1 MAKTEENPRSTC
13 FQPITY
19 STELPKPETPKFRAT
34 ESITIAAYSM
44 HGKFSE
50 TQRANNSNN
59 CDLFFQSSSGCQQSP
74 PPPPSSSTLST
85 STTRTT
91 TTETASSTI
100 TSATMAE
107 TRTPMAWQHRDMN
120 YQTQRGDVS
129 PSRRFTPTPNSRY
142 GGPPTPNSA
151 HSRHSR
157 TPDHRRNE
165 RGSSSDR

>member
-1 MAKTEENPRSTC
+1 MGS
-13 FQPITY
+13 F
-19 STELPKPETPKFRAT
+19 LKPNEQIIAT
-34 ESITIAAYSM
+34 TAIY
-44 HGKFSE
+44 FSE
-50 TQRANNSNN
+50 
-59 CDLFFQSSSGCQQSP
+59 LFLLPAP
-74 PPPPSSSTLST
+74 PPSTLST
-85 STTRTT
+85 PPTTATT
-91 TTETASSTI
+91 TAAPAI
-100 TSATMAE
+100 TSAAAAMAE

>member
-1 MAKTEENPRSTC
+1 MCKNIKII
-13 FQPITY
+13 ITQY
-19 STELPKPETPKFRAT
+19 LS
-34 ESITIAAYSM
+34 SIYSM